1 MTFLCLSFGLAGHVF
16 FSWPPFEQQFFDV
29 IPTSERPLAEQ
40 EWYHGAIPRTEAQ
53 ELLRQQGD
61 FLVRESHG
69 KPGEYVLSVF
79 SDDQR
84 RHFIIQFSQYRFEGT
99 GFPTIPQLIE
109 HHFSSKQV
117 ITKKSGVVLL
127 NPVVKV
133 TNGPNY
139 TETTRR
145 LCPGWPER

>member
-1 MTFLCLSFGLAGHVF
+1 MSLMMSSPHVCLWSVNFIEIFVSSPL
-16 FSWPPFEQQFFDV
+16 QQFFDV

-84 RHFIIQFSQYRFEGT
+84 RHFIIQFADVRVTPSLRPVNQTVDLSVTLGSQT
-99 GFPTIPQLIE
+99 PPP
-109 HHFSSKQV
+109 S
-117 ITKKSGVVLL
+117 
-127 NPVVKV
+127 PVS
-133 TNGPNY
+133 
-139 TETTRR
+139 
-145 LCPGWPER
+145 LSLSLW